1 VNFNL
6 SVVGL
11 GKLGAPVAAGLASCG
26 FRVIGVDQ
34 DRKKVEAIN
43 RGEPPVY
50 EPGLEDLMVST
61 RKSLAATQDINE
73 AMLHSSTTFIIVPTL
88 YEPDQ
93 EYTLDYIL
101 PACESIGRA
110 LVSKDEFHLIVISS
124 TVMPGSTQGILKTR
138 VEKLSSARCGQQFGL
153 CYNPE
158 FMAIGSVISDFLNP
172 DFVLIGE
179 SDARSGE
186 RLEWIYRKVL
196 GKKSKIVRMNLV
208 NAELTKLALNC
219 FVTTKITFSNQLA
232 QICECLPGADVDIIT
247 SAVGL
252 DSRIGPKCL
261 KGGLGYGGPCF
272 PHDNRAMLS
281 LAHRLGIEAP
291 LSEVT
296 DSINR
301 NEVGRITTIV
311 KNNLPEGGIVGILG
325 LAYKPETN
333 VIEESQGLFLA
344 EELASQDIPV
354 IAYDPVAAE
363 SAKEKTRFPIQ
374 FVDSAQDCLKDADV
388 VVLATPWDEFQHL
401 KVNEDRKKRPL
412 VIIDCWRLLE
422 PDLIDDYIT
431 YIAIGVGPPA
441 GDG

>member
-1 VNFNL
+1 MSLNL

-11 GKLGAPVAAGLASCG
+11 GKLGAPVAACLASCG
-26 FRVIGVDQ
+26 FQVIGVDL
-34 DRKKVEAIN
+34 DRQKVEAIN

-50 EPGLEDLMVST
+50 EPGLDDLMACT
-61 RKSLAATQDINE
+61 RKYLSATQDINE
-73 AMLHSSTTFIIVPTL
+73 AVLQSSATFVILPTL
-88 YEPDQ
+88 SKPDQ
-93 EYTLDYIL
+93 VYTLDYIL
-101 PACESIGRA
+101 PACESIAKA
-110 LVSKDEFHLIVISS
+110 LVSKDEFHLVVISS
-124 TVMPGSTQGILKTR
+124 TVMPGSTEGILKTR
-138 VEKLSSARCGQQFGL
+138 VEKLSGGRCGQKFGL

-158 FMAIGSVISDFLNP
+158 FMAIGSVIRDFLNP

-179 SDARSGE
+179 SETRSGD
-186 RLEWIYRKVL
+186 RLEGIYRKIL
-196 GKKSKIVRMNLV
+196 GEKPEIVRTNPV
-208 NAELTKLALNC
+208 NAELTKLAINC
-219 FVTTKITFSNQLA
+219 FITTKITFSNQLA
-232 QICECLPGADVDIIT
+232 QICELLPGANVDIVA

-252 DSRIGPKCL
+252 DSRIGPKYL

-272 PHDNRAMLS
+272 PHDNRAMMS
-281 LAHRLGIEAP
+281 LTHRLGIEAP

-301 NEVGRITTIV
+301 NEVGRIATIV

-344 EELASQDIPV
+344 EELAAQDIPV
-354 IAYDPVAAE
+354 IAYDPLAADRV
-363 SAKEKTRFPIQ
+363 KEKTRFPIQ
-374 FVDSAQDCLKDADV
+374 IVDSAEDCLKNADI
-388 VVLATPWDEFQHL
+388 VVLTTPWDEFQHL
-401 KVNEDRKKRPL
+401 KVPDGREKRPL